1 MSSTLDGIGT
11 LGQLSVLNARE
22 RGSRTAFIYEGRETT
37 YAEFDRYANQVA
49 NGLIAAGLTRGSR
62 VGYLGKNSD
71 LFFQIVFGC
80 AKAGAVLVGVNWR
93 LSPAEVAY
101 ILNDSGA
108 EILFVGPEFLELA
121 GAVKDRCSS
130 IRNVVCMAP
139 AVEGGSRSGESRA
152 AGSPSAETAAIDDF
166 AAWRDRGD
174 TRAPDL
180 DVGEAEVAIQMYTSG
195 TTGHP
200 KGVQLPHR
208 SFFVMLRE
216 ASNPDMQFEEW
227 AEHDMNLVAMPSFH
241 IGGVGWGIA
250 GLRAGATNIVLREFD
265 AAVVLE
271 MIRRYRITKLFLVPT
286 AMRMVI
292 QQPSARQTDF
302 SSLKYITYAASPI
315 PLDLLR
321 EALEVFRCG
330 FVQLYG
336 MTETTGGATYL
347 PPDDHDVNGNE
358 RMRSAGKP
366 FPGVSLKIVDRAGRS
381 LGPRELGEICIRS
394 PANMIGYWHLPEET
408 RRTLIGGYVH
418 SGDVGY
424 LDEDGYVYVIDR
436 AKDMIISGAENI
448 CPADVEIALQSHAAV
463 AEVAVIGVPD
473 ARWGEAVK
481 AVVVLKPDRTATAQE
496 LISHCRASIAGFKLP
511 KSVDFVTELP
521 RNAGGKVL
529 KRELR
534 ERYRPG

>member
-1 MSSTLDGIGT
+1 MSTSLDGIGT
-11 LGQLSVLNARE
+11 LGELSELNARE
-22 RGSRTAFIYEGRETT
+22 RGSRTALIYEERTTT

-49 NGLIAAGLTRGSR
+49 DGLIREGLLRGSR

-71 LFFQIVFGC
+71 WFFQIVFGC
-80 AKAGAVLVGVNWR
+80 AKAAAVAVGVNWR
-93 LSPAEVAY
+93 LSRTEVAY

-108 EILFVGPEFLELA
+108 EILFVGPEFAELA
-121 GAVKDRCSS
+121 AAVKSQCQLLRK
-130 IRNVVCMAP
+130 IVCM
-139 AVEGGSRSGESRA
+139 
-152 AGSPSAETAAIDDF
+152 TAQPGPFDSF
-166 AAWRDRGD
+166 PAWRDRGAAGPPGILVRED
-174 TRAPDL
+174 
-180 DVGEAEVAIQMYTSG
+180 EVAIQMYTSG

-208 SFFVMLRE
+208 AFFVMLRHPRN
-216 ASNPDMQFEEW
+216 ADMQFEEW
-227 AEHDMNLVAMPSFH
+227 SERDVNLVAMPSFH

-250 GLRAGATNIVLREFD
+250 GLRAGARNIVLREFD
-265 AAVVLE
+265 AAAVLE
-271 MIRRYRITKLFLVPT
+271 MIRRHRITKLFLVPT

-292 QQPSARQTDF
+292 QQPGARQTDF

-321 EALEVFRCG
+321 EALDVFRCG

-366 FPGVSLKIVDRAGRS
+366 FPGVSLKIVDREGRA
-381 LGPRELGEICIRS
+381 LGTRELGEICIRS

-408 RRTLIGGYVH
+408 RRTLIDGYVH

-448 CPADVEIALQSHAAV
+448 CPADVELALQTHPAV

-481 AVVVLKPDRTATAQE
+481 AIVVLKAGCSATEQE
-496 LISHCRASIAGFKLP
+496 LITHCRGSIAGFKLP
-511 KSVDFVTELP
+511 KSVDFVAELP

-534 ERYRPG
+534 ERYRS